1 MTESGLPSVP
11 VSFSRRVKDELC
23 RIACEQA
30 CCLRTELSTAFMA
43 AGRPHRDRLVIA
55 TSHPESAVRLADM
68 IRTVLDIE
76 PEIQSGR
83 ELITIT
89 IRKASAAGPSA
100 WVTGNVDDLIPIEDG
115 SLCCSQAFVRA
126 LFLYSGSV
134 SEPSAA
140 YHMEF
145 SIRHPVAAEKIRRQ
159 LEQFDFRI
167 TLSRRGHQHVLY
179 VQEGQN
185 MADYLLLAG
194 AHQSLLAF
202 ESLRVEKEVRNSVNR
217 VVNCDSANTQRLANA
232 AARQLDLIGTLSDH
246 GLFDQLP
253 ADLRLTAETRL
264 NNPDLSL
271 KELGAVMEPPLGKSG
286 MNHRLKRL
294 EQIALDWIGEKV
306 DEKEPSK

>member
-1 MTESGLPSVP
+1 MTGP
-11 VSFSRRVKDELC
+11 VLSSAPVTFSRRVKDELC
-23 RIACEQA
+23 RLACDQA
-30 CCLRTELSTAFMA
+30 CCLRTELTTAFLA
-43 AGRPHRDRLVIA
+43 AGRPLRDKLMIT
-55 TSHPESAVRLADM
+55 TSHPASAVRLAGM
-68 IRTVLDIE
+68 IRAALCIE

-89 IRKASAAGPSA
+89 IRKSSVPGPAA
-100 WVTGNVDDLIPIEDG
+100 WVTGNTGSSESMQAW
-115 SLCCSQAFVRA
+115 SLCCRQAFVRS

-140 YHMEF
+140 YHMAF
-145 SIRHPVAAEKIRRQ
+145 SIRHPVAAEKIRTQ
-159 LEQFDFRI
+159 LEQLDFRI
-167 TLSRRGHQHVLY
+167 TLSRRVHQYVLY

-185 MADYLLLAG
+185 MADFLLLAG

-246 GLFDQLP
+246 GLIDQLP
-253 ADLRLTAETRL
+253 ADLRSTAEIRL
-264 NNPDLSL
+264 IHPDLSL
-271 KELGAVMEPPLGKSG
+271 KELGEVMDPPLGKSG

-294 EQIALDWIGEKV
+294 EQIALDWIGRK
-306 DEKEPSK
+306 DAQRGS